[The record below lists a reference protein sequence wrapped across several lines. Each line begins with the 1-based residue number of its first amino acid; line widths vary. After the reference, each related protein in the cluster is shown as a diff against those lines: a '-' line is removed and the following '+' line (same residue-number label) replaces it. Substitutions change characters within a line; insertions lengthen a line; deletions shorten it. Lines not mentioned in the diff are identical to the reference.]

1 MSAPKRQKVQD
12 DDAHPFGFPF
22 PPYSIQESLMKE
34 LYETID
40 ERKIGIFESPT
51 GTGKSLSLICGTLT
65 WLEHNT
71 DSRGVLIEKDAAI
84 NDSDE
89 PAWLRA
95 YATPSAGAAHQAEL
109 KALCT
114 KLDEI
119 RANPTHARM
128 KDLRLMHGGRDAPRG
143 RKPPAAATLETDE
156 NYIVP
161 EYLSDKETGGRDN
174 SDDEVDDEDAGR
186 GFDEPVDYGIVQIFY
201 CSRTHSQL
209 SQFMHEIK
217 KTKFG
222 ASLRTLTLG
231 ARKSLCIHPD
241 VRKLKTDAAMN
252 DKCLDLIQS
261 TSTKKKAPGC
271 PYNKKS
277 LQRYFRQHAL
287 AQVQDIEELHAL
299 GDQLSACAYYG
310 ARSALSAAQVIAMP
324 YSMLLSKAT
333 RESLG
338 IRLKDSIV
346 IFDEAHNIAD
356 AVNAT
361 YAVLVSSQQV
371 RSIHDRGAAV
381 RRYEGRLKGRN
392 VYYIKQ
398 LLNVLQSCHKFL
410 TAKAKAKESTTTV
423 WTITDFLFETKL
435 DNINLFKLHQYLER
449 SQLSQKVGP
458 ATLSC
463 EDQPVD
469 VAPWVPIERV
479 LGGRR
484 ASPGGDDGRR
494 DVHAHF
500 ATPINPVVHA
510 GAYDRVDKRPA
521 PATLPRGWRRQDA
534 MPQIPPP
541 QPRVALLG
549 RPIGSAVGDP
559 CWRHDAAH
567 RPSAAPAPPRVVAR
581 PAQGLSCGHI
591 IPPSHLTGVALS
603 VGPTNQELDFTYQKR
618 NLPQT
623 MDEVGRILLNLVR
636 IVPAGVVCFF
646 PSYAYEQQIVGH
658 WTANGQ
664 LAALEQKKRIF
675 REPKSAAD
683 VDGVLTAYAAACHD
697 AGTSISELCVGGLLF
712 SVVGGKMSEGI
723 NFSDD
728 LARCVVMVG
737 LPYPNPHDAELLE
750 QMKYME
756 ASGAKLTSHEFYS
769 NMCMKAVNQSI
780 GRSIRHQKDYASI
793 VLLDRR
799 YNTPIIRSRLPQ
811 WINDRTQAFA
821 SFGPALPHLVRF
833 FKQHEA

>member
-1 MSAPKRQKVQD
+1 MSAPKRQKVEE
-12 DDAHPFGFPF
+12 DAHPFGFPF

-34 LYETID
+34 LYEAID

-71 DSRGVLIEKDAAI
+71 DSRGVLLEKDAAATA
-84 NDSDE
+84 SDE

-95 YATPSAGAAHQAEL
+95 YAAPSAGAAHQAEL

-119 RANPTHARM
+119 RANPAHARM

-161 EYLSDKETGGRDN
+161 EYLSDKETGSRDD

-261 TSTKKKAPGC
+261 TSAKKKAPGC

-287 AQVQDIEELHAL
+287 AQVQDIEELYTL

-361 YAVLVSSQQV
+361 YAVLVSSQQWIQTRRQV
-371 RSIHDRGAAV
+371 WSYFK
-381 RRYEGRLKGRN
+381 RYEGRLKGRN

-410 TAKAKAKESTTTV
+410 TAKAKAKEATTTV
-423 WTITDFLFETKL
+423 WSITDFLFETKL

-449 SQLSQKVGP
+449 SQLSQKLLGFLSSEFSEDGERLQEATTVG
-458 ATLSC
+458 ATSTHISPLRSI
-463 EDQPVD
+463 QSFML
-469 VAPWVPIERV
+469 A
-479 LGGRR
+479 LTTASTNGRLLLHYQDKE
-484 ASPGGDDGRR
+484 GGDGKMPCLKFLLLNP
-494 DVHAHF
+494 ALHF
-500 ATPINPVVHA
+500 ADVLSEARSVILAGGTMQPIDQVLHQ
-510 GAYDRVDKRPA
+510 
-521 PATLPRGWRRQDA
+521 L
-534 MPQIPPP
+534 
-541 QPRVALLG
+541 LLG
-549 RPIGSAVGDP
+549 SSPDRLKVF
-559 CWRHDAAH
+559 
-567 RPSAAPAPPRVVAR
+567 
-581 PAQGLSCGHI
+581 SCGHI

-646 PSYAYEQQIVGH
+646 PSYAYEQQIVNH
-658 WTANGQ
+658 WTANGCFLVYRLHDNSVVELGQ

-697 AGTSISELCVGGLLF
+697 TGGLLF

-737 LPYPNPHDAELLE
+737 LPYPNPHDAELLQ

-811 WINDRTQAFA
+811 WINDRTQAFP

-833 FKQHEA
+833 FKHHET

>member
-1 MSAPKRQKVQD
+1 MSAPKRQKVEE
-12 DDAHPFGFPF
+12 DAHPFGFPF

-34 LYETID
+34 LYEAID

-71 DSRGVLIEKDAAI
+71 DSRGVLLEKDAAATA
-84 NDSDE
+84 SDE

-95 YATPSAGAAHQAEL
+95 YAAPSAGAAHQAEL

-119 RANPTHARM
+119 RANPAHARM

-161 EYLSDKETGGRDN
+161 EYLSDKETGSRDD

-261 TSTKKKAPGC
+261 TSAKKKAPGC

-287 AQVQDIEELHAL
+287 AQVQDIEELYTL

-361 YAVLVSSQQV
+361 YAVLVSSQQWIQTRRQV
-371 RSIHDRGAAV
+371 WSYFK
-381 RRYEGRLKGRN
+381 RYEGRLKGRN

-410 TAKAKAKESTTTV
+410 TAKAKAKEATTTV
-423 WTITDFLFETKL
+423 WSITDFLFETKL

-449 SQLSQKVGP
+449 SQLSQKLLGFLSSEFSEDGERLQEATTVG
-458 ATLSC
+458 ATSTHISPLRSI
-463 EDQPVD
+463 QSFML
-469 VAPWVPIERV
+469 A
-479 LGGRR
+479 LTTASTNGRLLLHYQDKE
-484 ASPGGDDGRR
+484 GGDGKMPCLKFLLLNP
-494 DVHAHF
+494 ALHF
-500 ATPINPVVHA
+500 ADVLSEARSVILAGGTMQPIDQVLHQ
-510 GAYDRVDKRPA
+510 
-521 PATLPRGWRRQDA
+521 L
-534 MPQIPPP
+534 
-541 QPRVALLG
+541 LLG
-549 RPIGSAVGDP
+549 SSPDRLKVF
-559 CWRHDAAH
+559 
-567 RPSAAPAPPRVVAR
+567 
-581 PAQGLSCGHI
+581 SCGHI

-646 PSYAYEQQIVGH
+646 PSYAYEQQIVNH

-697 AGTSISELCVGGLLF
+697 TGGLLF

-737 LPYPNPHDAELLE
+737 LPYPNPHDAELLQ

-811 WINDRTQAFA
+811 WINDRTQAFP

-833 FKQHEA
+833 FKHHET